1 LAYSWIDKMLPLWY
15 PVYRGI
21 TAMRNLTD
29 AICKNTKPAANK
41 RLTLRDHAIRGL
53 ELRITERGVKTWSVH
68 RRINGKQIR
77 YTIGEFPGV
86 DLQTAR
92 KAAQVVLSKIA
103 LDGDPVQERRD
114 RESAERGADT
124 FRSLTERYLSD
135 PETKTQRRVADKA
148 RLIEKHLLPAWGGR
162 KAKDITSA
170 EILALVEKYGESAP
184 TGANRLL
191 SVIRE
196 VFRFGVKKFVVSAN
210 PAAIVEKSIEHNEH
224 CRAATDDELN
234 KLWLALDSEPLLL
247 SSAYRLLALTGC
259 RRGEVWGMKWSEL
272 DLQSR
277 LWILPA
283 ERVKNGRAH
292 RVPLVGQALEILLT
306 LDRAGHRGE
315 YVFPDDGGRK
325 EAHTLRELHQR
336 ICKAANVDGF
346 KIHGLRSTVATGL
359 ANLGVLGEIQSRVL
373 NHAIGKE
380 GAGSKITLVYNQAS
394 YDGPKR
400 AALELWDAHVRT
412 ITGQLPEIEVQAG

>member
-1 LAYSWIDKMLPLWY
+1 
-15 PVYRGI
+15 
-21 TAMRNLTD
+21 MRNLTD

-41 RLTLRDHAIRGL
+41 RLTIRDHAIRGL

-68 RRINGKQIR
+68 RRIGGKQIR
-77 YTIGEFPGV
+77 FTIGEYPGV
-86 DLQTAR
+86 TLEAAR

-114 RESAERGADT
+114 KQLAEAGADS
-124 FRSLTERYLSD
+124 FRSLVERYLSD
-135 PETKTQRRVADKA
+135 PETKSQRRIEDKA

-170 EILALVEKYGESAP
+170 EILALIERYGETAP

-196 VFRFGVKKFVVSAN
+196 VFRFGVKKFIVTTN
-210 PAAIVEKSIEHNEH
+210 PAAIVEKSVEHNEH
-224 CRAATDDELN
+224 CRAATDDELG
-234 KLWLALDSEPLLL
+234 KFWTALDSEPLLL
-247 SSAYRLLALTGC
+247 RSAYRLLALTGC
-259 RRGEVWGMKWSEL
+259 RRGEIWGMKWSEL
-272 DLQSR
+272 DLQDR
-277 LWILPA
+277 LWVIPA

-292 RVPLVGQALEILLT
+292 RVPLVGQALEILLA
-306 LDRAGHRGE
+306 LHRAGHRGE

-325 EAHTLRELHQR
+325 EAHTLRNLHLR
-336 ICKAANVDGF
+336 VCTAAEVKDF

-380 GAGSKITLVYNQAS
+380 GQGSKSRWFIIRRPTTDRNGRL
-394 YDGPKR
+394 
-400 AALELWDAHVRT
+400 
-412 ITGQLPEIEVQAG
+412 